1 MGGKRKRSGGCRDV
15 FECARVLSNVNLSE
29 GKGREGR
36 ERVQTDTYECGG
48 VIPSDNVS
56 SEEEGAGLRFMYVF
70 FNVNLSGE
78 REVEQKER
86 GGGGGMNL
94 YECFPGGS
102 GAYIVR
108 GRK

>member
-1 MGGKRKRSGGCRDV
+1 MSK
-15 FECARVLSNVNLSE
+15 E
-29 GKGREGR
+29 KGREGR
-36 ERVQTDTYECGG
+36 ERFQTDTYECGG

-56 SEEEGAGLRFMYVF
+56 SEEGGVGLRFMYVF
-70 FNVNLSGE
+70 FNVNLSG
-78 REVEQKER
+78 ER

-102 GAYIVR
+102 GAYTVR